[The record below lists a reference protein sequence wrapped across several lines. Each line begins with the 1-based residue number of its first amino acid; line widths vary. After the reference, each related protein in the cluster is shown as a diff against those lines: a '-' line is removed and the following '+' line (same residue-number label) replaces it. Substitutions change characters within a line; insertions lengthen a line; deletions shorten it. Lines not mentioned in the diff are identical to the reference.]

1 MFKIARLEIR
11 KSRKKYT
18 KTFIPI
24 ILIFIILA
32 ILSSHYSTTTG
43 VKSDYM
49 LYTIATPY
57 KIDDPHFVRYR
68 MTANE
73 AMPYLK
79 SGDIDI
85 ALDGRPPY
93 MILGGTKKSLAAAD
107 ELLKLI
113 EDLFES
119 ELHKRYG
126 INAFP
131 VFVKAEYLK
140 RELVYQLDLQKAN
153 KKAESVDKE
162 EIEKKET
169 KTEKEMREEIAK
181 ETVKERT
188 AIDGDTA
195 TGFVKTKTEYE
206 YTTPD
211 DFHPPSLLEKLIYAF
226 FFIIPSYF
234 AIQVFSASLIE
245 DRIAKRIDLLLSTPI
260 SESDF
265 LLGKLI
271 PYILFSLIAVVSV
284 SMIFRESIIS
294 VIFVFPVIIFFAS
307 LQMFLALISR
317 SYRETTF
324 LMIVSSLIVT
334 AYIFIPSVFA
344 GTIPVSKVS
353 PITLMLAMFEGE
365 SIGIKDYIFSTFQFY
380 AMAFVLVFMSSKA
393 LNPEI
398 MHSAADLHHRILMT
412 VQRAVRRDYHA
423 FFASIA
429 SIPFIFMVE
438 FLLLSILF
446 IMPPE
451 QSIPIFL
458 AVVAFVE
465 EVFKGTVVFAAY
477 RNGAPLYKSA
487 VFCSLG
493 FFMGEKLIVILNIAT
508 QYNTILFAQY
518 YVLPL
523 LIHLTTMLVF
533 ALILRRSFAAALAV
547 SSLLHFIYNYAVVI
561 LL

>member
-1 MFKIARLEIR
+1 MLKIARLEIR

-18 KTFIPI
+18 KMFMAVTILFIV
-24 ILIFIILA
+24 LA
-32 ILSSHYSTTTG
+32 ILSTQYSTTTG
-43 VKSDYM
+43 VKSEYG

-57 KIDDPHFVRYR
+57 KIDDPHFIRYR
-68 MTANE
+68 MTASE

-79 SGDIDI
+79 SGDIDV
-85 ALDGRPPY
+85 ALNGIPPY
-93 MILGGTKKSLAAAD
+93 MILSGTEKSQSAAD

-113 EDLFES
+113 KDLFED
-119 ELHKRYG
+119 ELYKRYG
-126 INAFP
+126 IKAFP
-131 VFVKAEYLK
+131 VFVEAEYLK
-140 RELVYQLDLQKAN
+140 RELVYQLDLQKV
-153 KKAESVDKE
+153 KEEAESADRGKIDEKEAKIDERKKE
-162 EIEKKET
+162 EIA
-169 KTEKEMREEIAK
+169 RIAIEEDMP
-181 ETVKERT
+181 T
-188 AIDGDTA
+188 
-195 TGFVKTKTEYE
+195 TGLVKTKTEFK

-211 DFHPPSLLEKLIYAF
+211 NFYPPSLLEKLIYAF

-234 AIQVFSASLIE
+234 AIQVFSSSLIE
-245 DRIAKRIDLLLSTPI
+245 DRVAKRIDLFLSTPI
-260 SESDF
+260 SEFDF
-265 LLGKLI
+265 LIGKMI
-271 PYILFSLIAVVSV
+271 PYMLFSLITVVAISL
-284 SMIFRESIIS
+284 IFKESILSI
-294 VIFVFPVIIFFAS
+294 VFIFPVILFFSS

-317 SYRETTF
+317 SYREMTF
-324 LMIVSSLIVT
+324 LVIVSSLIVT

-353 PITLMLAMFEGE
+353 PITLMLALFEGE
-365 SIGIKDYIFSTFQFY
+365 SIGIRDYIFSTFQFY
-380 AMAFVLVFMSSKA
+380 AMAFVLVFMSSRA

-412 VQRAVRRDYHA
+412 VEKIIRKDYHT

-429 SIPFIFMVE
+429 SIPFIFMTE
-438 FLLLSILF
+438 FLLLSVLF
-446 IMPPE
+446 ILPPE

-465 EVFKGTVVFAAY
+465 EVFKGTAVFAAY

-493 FFMGEKLIVILNIAT
+493 FFIGEKLIVILNIAT
-508 QYNTILFAQY
+508 QYNTILLAQY

-533 ALILRRSFAAALAV
+533 AAILRRSFVVALAA
-547 SSLLHFIYNYAVVI
+547 SSLLHFIYNYAVVS